1 MPRRRYYYYNI
12 LYFIQFFFEGK
23 FSLQQHTPL
32 ILKYYK
38 KKEENIFFFP
48 ARSFCVVARPPP
60 MSNGDPGLCASEGV
74 ALASV
79 STFFYYIIGCAAHN
93 AGLSFPSLFSLSSD
107 CGGGA
112 ALDNRENNIHL
123 FHLFFCYNNS
133 YICCCPPCWYC
144 AAGQIPVWPFLIY
157 FPTKFLRPARA

>member
-1 MPRRRYYYYNI
+1 
-12 LYFIQFFFEGK
+12 
-23 FSLQQHTPL
+23 
-32 ILKYYK
+32 
-38 KKEENIFFFP
+38 
-48 ARSFCVVARPPP
+48 

-107 CGGGA
+107 CGGGGA

-123 FHLFFCYNNS
+123 FHLFFLFVIIILIYMLLPPLLVL
-133 YICCCPPCWYC
+133 CCWSNTRVAVPYLFSN
-144 AAGQIPVWPFLIY
+144 QIPAP
-157 FPTKFLRPARA
+157 RARVIKY

>member
-1 MPRRRYYYYNI
+1 MKRIY
-12 LYFIQFFFEGK
+12 
-23 FSLQQHTPL
+23 
-32 ILKYYK
+32 
-38 KKEENIFFFP
+38 FFFP

-107 CGGGA
+107 CGGGG

-123 FHLFFCYNNS
+123 FHLFFFVIIILIYMLL
-133 YICCCPPCWYC
+133 PPCWYC

-157 FPTKFLRPARA
+157 FPTKFLHPARA